1 MDHTSRMTALLARFR
16 RERNGAV
23 ADTMQY
29 QGRRYG
35 LNFGVSIPT
44 VRTIARAETPD
55 HEWAQFLYGQ
65 DVRELRLAALWIAD
79 PERIELEEIPFWG
92 RGVNNTEMAEEAA
105 FALMKRTP
113 VAESWG
119 LAWCDSDDELWQYA
133 GLLGLSNL
141 DHIDL
146 DRIFRT
152 VGHLIERKPESP
164 LIGRGVVALLFSLI
178 EDPEQRHEV
187 ETLLSSLND
196 CYTTH
201 YVREEMSWR
210 LEF

>member
-1 MDHTSRMTALLARFR
+1 MTTLLARFR

-35 LNFGVSIPT
+35 LNFGVSLPT
-44 VRTIARAETPD
+44 VRAIARAEDPD

-79 PERIELEEIPFWG
+79 PERVAMEELPFWG

-105 FALMKRTP
+105 FALIKRSP
-113 VAESWG
+113 VAEAWG
-119 LAWCDSDDELWQYA
+119 YAWCDSDDEIWQYA
-133 GLLGLSNL
+133 GLLALSNL
-141 DHIDL
+141 QHVDVERVSREVEQL
-146 DRIFRT
+146 VDR
-152 VGHLIERKPESP
+152 EPESP
-164 LIGRGVVALLFSLI
+164 LVGRGVVALLSSLI
-178 EDPEQRHEV
+178 DDPDQRRRIEG
-187 ETLLSSLND
+187 LLSALHD

-201 YVREEMSWR
+201 YIREEMNWR